1 MRAPRTLK
9 TLAVRAALAVGTA
22 LAVSTALLVPAAQ
35 AAATPAAVVR
45 VAAGPTLISYDI
57 GSKTLTGSGFLPSH
71 RVWVRTAVSGSVPTC
86 GTVTLSDLRTSPTL
100 LAATSDPSGNI
111 SVPVDPKATLPPLL
125 VCPNPIVY
133 L

>member
-1 MRAPRTLK
+1 
-9 TLAVRAALAVGTA
+9 
-22 LAVSTALLVPAAQ
+22 
-35 AAATPAAVVR
+35 
-45 VAAGPTLISYDI
+45 
-57 GSKTLTGSGFLPSH
+57 
-71 RVWVRTAVSGSVPTC
+71 VWVRTAVSGSVPTC

-133 L
+133 LYGAYPGEQVHFSAHDERYENGRLVWSNTLTVTAPA